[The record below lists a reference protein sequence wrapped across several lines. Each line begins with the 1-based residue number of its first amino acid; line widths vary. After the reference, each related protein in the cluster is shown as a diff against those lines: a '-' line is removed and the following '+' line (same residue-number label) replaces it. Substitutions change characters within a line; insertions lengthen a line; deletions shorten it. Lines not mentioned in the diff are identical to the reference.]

1 MKHILPVVTVNV
13 RYNAN
18 EFKWIGKIMFTG
30 IIQAK
35 AQVLTIEKQVG
46 LWRFGMDFNPMMR
59 KELKHGASV
68 AHNGVCLTVAN
79 INQQA
84 VYFDVMAETLKV
96 TNLST
101 ALPGEIINL
110 ERAMKFGDEVG
121 GHILSGH
128 VHASVQLIE
137 HQSTAQNSR
146 LRFECDSK
154 WMCYIL
160 AKGFVAIDGASL
172 TIGLVGDNWFE
183 VYLIPETR
191 TLTTLDSKAIG
202 AWYNLEI
209 DSQTQTIVDTVERIL
224 STKNING

>member
-1 MKHILPVVTVNV
+1 
-13 RYNAN
+13 
-18 EFKWIGKIMFTG
+18 MFTG

-35 AQVLTIEKQVG
+35 AEVLTIEKQVG
-46 LWRFGMDFNPMMR
+46 LWRFGMAFNQMMR

-68 AHNGVCLTVAN
+68 AHNGVCLTVTH
-79 INQQA
+79 IGQQA

-154 WMCYIL
+154 WM
-160 AKGFVAIDGASL
+160 
-172 TIGLVGDNWFE
+172 
-183 VYLIPETR
+183 
-191 TLTTLDSKAIG
+191 
-202 AWYNLEI
+202 
-209 DSQTQTIVDTVERIL
+209 
-224 STKNING
+224 